1 MLKFWWK
8 FLSNLTIPM
17 MPKVPKTHCMV
28 DFLADEWW
36 IVTFMIKTSSI
47 MVIYQDRT
55 KQTLLKF
62 SLFCCLQKDYCF
74 SVLSMKLMNSTYK
87 YIYRWSISTPVSI
100 KVFAKLITN
109 KTRIQ
114 TNCTEYSLSF
124 LAVHQIPN
132 ESSKLNK
139 LNFCIF
145 KK

>member
-1 MLKFWWK
+1 
-8 FLSNLTIPM
+8 
-17 MPKVPKTHCMV
+17 
-28 DFLADEWW
+28 
-36 IVTFMIKTSSI
+36 

-100 KVFAKLITN
+100 KEFAQLITN
-109 KTRIQ
+109 MIIQ

-124 LAVHQIPN
+124 LAVHQI
-132 ESSKLNK
+132 LNK
-139 LNFCIF
+139 SSELNQLNFLKIVKSF
-145 KK
+145 